1 MPTAFV
7 LSGGGNL
14 GAVQVGMLQ
23 ALADRGIVPDLLIGT
38 SVGAIN
44 AAFLAAGPSPARI
57 EALAKIWSETRRN
70 DVFPTSPRS
79 AVRAMTG
86 RANSI
91 VDPRPLRRLLER
103 TLTYGRIEH
112 AAWPLALVATEV
124 TTGAEVVLR
133 HGDIVDA
140 VLASA
145 AIPSVFPPV
154 ELDGHIL
161 MDGGVVNNTAISVA
175 GSLGADVI
183 YVLPTG
189 YACALPHPPTS
200 ALGMALHAVS
210 LAIQRRLVADA
221 AVWQHRCTLR
231 VVPPLCPVSVW
242 PTDFSH
248 TAELMDR
255 ARQSTRHWL
264 DRPLPDDQTTYL
276 DVHEHAPAEVPLM
289 LRSARGFDLTTS
301 AGCAPPPTVR

>member
-23 ALADRGIVPDLLIGT
+23 ALADRGVVPDLLVGT

-44 AAFLAAGPSPARI
+44 AAFLAAGPSPRRV
-57 EALAKIWSETRRN
+57 EELAEIWSRTRRR
-70 DVFPTSPRS
+70 DVFPTSSPRAAMR
-79 AVRAMTG
+79 AVTG
-86 RANSI
+86 RANAF
-91 VDPRPLRRLLER
+91 VDPRPLRRLVER
-103 TLTYGRIEH
+103 AVTYGRIED
-112 AAWPLALVATEV
+112 AGWPLAIVATEV

-133 HGDIVDA
+133 NGNVVDA
-140 VLASA
+140 VMASA

-154 ELDGHIL
+154 ELDGHVL
-161 MDGGVVNNTAISVA
+161 MDGGVVNNTAISAA
-175 GSLGADVI
+175 GNLGADVI

-189 YACALPHPPTS
+189 YACALPHPPGS

-210 LAIQRRLVADA
+210 LAIQRRLVADV

-242 PTDFSH
+242 PTDFGH
-248 TAELMDR
+248 TRELMQR
-255 ARQSTRHWL
+255 ARDATRHWL
-264 DRPLPDDQTTYL
+264 DRPLPEDQTTYL
-276 DVHEHAPAEVPLM
+276 GIHEH
-289 LRSARGFDLTTS
+289 T
-301 AGCAPPPTVR
+301 

>member
-1 MPTAFV
+1 MSTAFV

-23 ALADRGIVPDLLIGT
+23 ALADRGVVPDLLVGT
-38 SVGAIN
+38 SVGAVN

-57 EALAKIWSETRRN
+57 DALANIWSHTRRR
-70 DVFPTSPRS
+70 DIFPTSPVS

-86 RANSI
+86 RANSL
-91 VDPRPLRRLLER
+91 VDARPLRRLVEEFV
-103 TLTYGRIEH
+103 TYDRIENSP
-112 AAWPLALVATEV
+112 WPLAIIATEV
-124 TTGAEVVLR
+124 TTGSEVVLR
-133 HGDIVDA
+133 HGDVVDA
-140 VLASA
+140 VMASA

-154 ELDGHIL
+154 EVDGHVL

-175 GSLGADVI
+175 GDLGADVV

-189 YACALPHPPTS
+189 YACALPHPPES

-210 LAIQRRLVADA
+210 LAIQRRLVADVG
-221 AVWQHRCTLR
+221 VWQDSCMLR

-248 TAELMDR
+248 TEELIGR
-255 ARQSTRHWL
+255 ARTSTRNWL
-264 DRPLPDDQTTYL
+264 DRPLPADQTAYL
-276 DVHEHAPAEVPLM
+276 GFHEHAPDHAL
-289 LRSARGFDLTTS
+289 LTS
-301 AGCAPPPTVR
+301 QA

>member
-23 ALADRGIVPDLLIGT
+23 ALADRGIVPDLLVGT

-57 EALAKIWSETRRN
+57 EQLAQIWAETRRS
-70 DVFPTSPRS
+70 DVFPTSPRA
-79 AVRAMTG
+79 AVRAVTG
-86 RANSI
+86 RTNSF

-103 TLTYGRIEH
+103 SLTYGRIEDSV
-112 AAWPLALVATEV
+112 WPLALVATEV

-133 HGDIVDA
+133 HGDVIHA

-154 ELDGHIL
+154 EMDGHVL

-189 YACALPHPPTS
+189 YACALPHPPAS

-231 VVPPLCPVSVW
+231 VVPPLCPVSVA

-248 TAELMDR
+248 TKELMDR

-264 DRPLPDDQTTYL
+264 DRPLPEDQTTYL
-276 DVHEHAPAEVPLM
+276 DVHEHAPTGVVVTS
-289 LRSARGFDLTTS
+289 RSAQRLDRAAT
-301 AGCAPPPTVR
+301 AGS

>member
-23 ALADRGIVPDLLIGT
+23 ALADRGIVPDLLVGT
-38 SVGAIN
+38 AVGAIN
-44 AAFLAAGPSPARI
+44 AAFLAAGPSPARV
-57 EALAKIWSETRRN
+57 EALADIWSQTRRR
-70 DVFPTSPRS
+70 DVFPTSSPL
-79 AVRAMTG
+79 AAMRAFMG
-86 RANSI
+86 RANALL
-91 VDPRPLRRLLER
+91 DPGPLRRLIER
-103 TLTYGRIEH
+103 CVPYSRIED
-112 AAWPLALVATEV
+112 AGWPLAIVATEV

-133 HGDIVDA
+133 HGDVVDA

-154 ELDGHIL
+154 ELDGHVL

-175 GSLGADVI
+175 GDLGADVI

-189 YACALPHPPTS
+189 YACALPHPPGS

-210 LAIQRRLVADA
+210 LAIQRRLVADVG
-221 AVWQHRCTLR
+221 VWQHRCTLR

-242 PTDFSH
+242 PTDFGH
-248 TAELMDR
+248 TQELMQR
-255 ARQSTRHWL
+255 ARTATRHWL
-264 DRPLPDDQTTYL
+264 DRPVPEDQTTYL
-276 DVHEHAPAEVPLM
+276 GVHEH
-289 LRSARGFDLTTS
+289 
-301 AGCAPPPTVR
+301 

>member
-23 ALADRGIVPDLLIGT
+23 ALADRGVVPDLLVGT

-44 AAFLAAGPSPARI
+44 AAFLAAGPSPARV
-57 EALAKIWSETRRN
+57 EELAAIWRQTRRA
-70 DVFPTSPRS
+70 DVFPTSSPRA
-79 AVRAMTG
+79 AVRAVTG
-86 RANSI
+86 RSNAF
-91 VDPRPLRRLLER
+91 VDPRALRRLVER
-103 TLTYGRIEH
+103 SVRYARIED
-112 AAWPLALVATEV
+112 AGWPLAIVATEV

-133 HGDIVDA
+133 HGDVVDA

-154 ELDGHIL
+154 EMDGHVL

-175 GSLGADVI
+175 GDLGADVI

-189 YACALPHPPTS
+189 YACALPHPPGS

-210 LAIQRRLVADA
+210 LAIQRRLVADV

-231 VVPPLCPVSVW
+231 VVPPLCPVSVA
-242 PTDFSH
+242 PTDFGH
-248 TAELMDR
+248 TEELMTR
-255 ARQSTRHWL
+255 ARTATRHWL
-264 DRPLPDDQTTYL
+264 DRPLPEDQTSYL
-276 DVHEHAPAEVPLM
+276 GVHQH
-289 LRSARGFDLTTS
+289 
-301 AGCAPPPTVR
+301 

>member
-23 ALADRGIVPDLLIGT
+23 ALADRGIVPDLLVGT

-44 AAFLAAGPSPARI
+44 VAFLAAGPSPARI
-57 EALAKIWSETRRN
+57 EALAEIWSQTRRR
-70 DVFPTSPRS
+70 DVFPTSSPL
-79 AVRAMTG
+79 AAMRAFMG
-86 RANSI
+86 RANALL
-91 VDPRPLRRLLER
+91 DPRPLRRLIER
-103 TLTYGRIEH
+103 CVPYGRIEE
-112 AAWPLALVATEV
+112 AGWPLAIVATEV

-133 HGDIVDA
+133 HGDVVDA

-154 ELDGHIL
+154 ELDGHVL

-175 GSLGADVI
+175 GDLGADVI

-189 YACALPHPPTS
+189 YACALPHPPGS
-200 ALGMALHAVS
+200 ALGMALHAGS
-210 LAIQRRLVADA
+210 LAIQRRLVADVG
-221 AVWQHRCTLR
+221 VWQHRCTLR

-242 PTDFSH
+242 PTDFGH
-248 TAELMDR
+248 TQELMQR
-255 ARQSTRHWL
+255 ARTATRHWL
-264 DRPLPDDQTTYL
+264 DRPVPEDQTTYL
-276 DVHEHAPAEVPLM
+276 GVHEH
-289 LRSARGFDLTTS
+289 
-301 AGCAPPPTVR
+301 